1 MKKKIIYSLLT
12 LVGLGFASC
21 DFLDKLPDQ
30 RAEIDTQ
37 DKVRQL
43 LVTAYTD
50 ADYALICEMSS
61 DQIIDNNAYR
71 GLTEAAADE
80 FHNEV
85 FAWKDVVSNTAQ
97 DSPQYFWQG
106 AYSAIA
112 AANAALAAIEEIEAK
127 DPTVDMSAE
136 RAEAYLSRAY
146 HHFILVN
153 VFGQA
158 YIDENQTDLGVPY
171 AEEPETTVYG
181 DYKRLT
187 VPQVYAKIKTDLEEG
202 LKYVNDALYSV
213 PKYHFNEKA
222 AYAFAARFYLYMR
235 DYDKVI
241 EYANK
246 VLGGSPEVALTLLR
260 DANYIKENTTYP
272 DNELYEWINVDRNFT
287 LMILPTYSNF
297 TLLFFYPRYGVNGSA
312 KEATFDSSGPNWDN
326 RFPGFTAWS
335 FGANYGALCAKA
347 YYLFEYSDKIAGIGM
362 YHRVRAEF
370 TTNETL
376 LCLAEALVYKGQHDL
391 ARQYLQA
398 WTKANTIQKPLT
410 NVQIETMYGGSMG
423 MAFVD
428 DLSNAANMG
437 NTQFDAL
444 TSLQQAMIRCILH
457 FRRIETIHDGLRW
470 FDIKRYGIEITHDIA
485 KVGEVTLTW
494 NDPRRA
500 IQLPQDVITSGLEAN
515 PRAGDNKGSGM
526 MMPAVD
532 GPVEHPFVISTRP
545 LVKET
550 SDRPNLN
557 MDGLN
562 NIKDKV
568 LSKF

>member
-1 MKKKIIYSLLT
+1 MKKTIIYSLFA

-50 ADYALICEMSS
+50 ADYALMCELSS
-61 DQIIDNNAYR
+61 DQMIDNNAYR
-71 GLTEAAADE
+71 GLTEAAADI
-80 FHNEV
+80 FHNEI
-85 FAWKDVVSNTAQ
+85 FEWKDVVSNTAQ

-106 AYSAIA
+106 TYAAIA
-112 AANAALAAIEEIEAK
+112 AANAALDAIAKLEAE
-127 DPTVDMSAE
+127 DPTIDMSAE
-136 RAEAYLSRAY
+136 KAEALLSRAY

-158 YIDENQTDLGVPY
+158 YIDENQEDLGVPY
-171 AEEPETTVYG
+171 ADKPETTVYG
-181 DYKRLT
+181 DYVRLT
-187 VPQVYAKIKTDLEEG
+187 VPQVYARIKADLEEG
-202 LKYVNDALYSV
+202 LKYVNDGLYTV

-222 AYAFAARFYLYMR
+222 ANAFAARFYLYMR
-235 DYDKVI
+235 DYAKVI
-241 EYANK
+241 ECANK
-246 VLGGSPEVALTLLR
+246 VLGGSPAVAQTLLR
-260 DANYIKENTTYP
+260 DAAFIKANTTYP

-297 TLLFFYPRYGVNGSA
+297 ALLFFYPRYGVNGSA
-312 KEATFDSSGPNWDN
+312 KEATFDSSGPNWSD
-326 RFPGFTAWS
+326 RFPGYTGWS

-347 YYLFEYSDKIAGIGM
+347 YYLFEYADKIAGTGM

-376 LCLAEALVYKGQHDL
+376 LCLAEALVYEGQTEL
-391 ARQYLQA
+391 AREYLEA
-398 WTKANTIQKPLT
+398 WTRANTIDKPLT
-410 NVQIETMYGGSMG
+410 SVQIETMYGGSMKVTG
-423 MAFVD
+423 VD

-437 NTQFDAL
+437 NTRFDGL
-444 TSLQQAMIRCILH
+444 TDLQKAMVRCILH

-470 FDIKRYGIEITHDIA
+470 FDIKRYGIEIVHDID

-500 IQLPQDVITSGLEAN
+500 IQLPQDVITSGIEAN
-515 PRAGDNKGSGM
+515 PRVSDNKGSGM
-526 MMPAVD
+526 IMPSED
-532 GPVEHPFVISTRP
+532 GLVGRPLIIPSHP
-545 LVKET
+545 LVK
-550 SDRPNLN
+550 DNA
-557 MDGLN
+557 
-562 NIKDKV
+562 IV
-568 LSKF
+568 LSK